1 MTCTQTTHKSSIEIN
16 PISLPALWTRT
27 YIKAIKRFHKHF
39 NEGYTHSFCK
49 TTWQASDSTKRITK
63 LQSCCGSLLSL
74 LVIICC
80 VYLSLY
86 CIHQYSPLQTN
97 ISEDSGRFSDRPLHT
112 FSAVKHLWTCFLHV
126 FDCMR
131 MRNKLDL
138 RTMAESVKGKKGEQ
152 MSQEKII
159 STFQRLRAEQRA
171 IASKMSELDG
181 EKNEHRSDSK

>member
-1 MTCTQTTHKSSIEIN
+1 
-16 PISLPALWTRT
+16 
-27 YIKAIKRFHKHF
+27 
-39 NEGYTHSFCK
+39 
-49 TTWQASDSTKRITK
+49 
-63 LQSCCGSLLSL
+63 
-74 LVIICC
+74 
-80 VYLSLY
+80 
-86 CIHQYSPLQTN
+86 
-97 ISEDSGRFSDRPLHT
+97 
-112 FSAVKHLWTCFLHV
+112 
-126 FDCMR
+126 MR